1 MVSKLE
7 QEPITDRVLA
17 VLVKWH
23 GWDSVRVSLAK
34 LTRLTKAGS
43 EEQAAWAVRELI
55 KQGKVIQLERPGEYR
70 VIDG

>member
-23 GWDSVRVSLAK
+23 GWDSVRMSLAK
-34 LTRLTKAGS
+34 LTRATKAAS
-43 EEQAAWAVRELI
+43 EQQTEWAVKELI
-55 KQGKVIQLERPGEYR
+55 RQGKVIRLERPGDYR
-70 VIDG
+70 VITE